1 MQMHSNE
8 MLVLLLEKYK
18 KTWKVE
24 IIDLRTGIPNTKQIP
39 NTNAQSCYIFSVEQF
54 ED

>member
-24 IIDLRTGIPNTKQIP
+24 IIDLRTGIPNT
-39 NTNAQSCYIFSVEQF
+39 NAQSCYIFSVEQF